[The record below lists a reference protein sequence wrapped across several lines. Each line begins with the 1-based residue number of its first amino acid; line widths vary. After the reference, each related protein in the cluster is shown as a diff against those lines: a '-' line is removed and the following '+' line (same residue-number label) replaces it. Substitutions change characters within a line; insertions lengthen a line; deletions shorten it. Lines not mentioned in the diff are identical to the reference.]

1 MNSGRDTPAIAVLT
15 KGIQPFSSPTPTF
28 STPRYC
34 FLLPRSTLRRTANLQ
49 GARAGCVRAGTPSF
63 TRMSKTRKVV
73 SAMNDKRT
81 SGERTTMV
89 KVKSECGTRIYKCD
103 EQQCYMVGEYGVAA
117 C

>member
-1 MNSGRDTPAIAVLT
+1 
-15 KGIQPFSSPTPTF
+15 
-28 STPRYC
+28 
-34 FLLPRSTLRRTANLQ
+34 
-49 GARAGCVRAGTPSF
+49 
-63 TRMSKTRKVV
+63 
-73 SAMNDKRT
+73 MNDKRT